1 MLPGPVLGLPPVISN
16 LTEAPQEKESVA
28 LRSFKPR
35 NRRRVL
41 CAFPRY
47 SYSFGTFNHAFPLMG
62 DVKGFMPPQGIL
74 VIAALIPEEW
84 EIKFVDEN
92 IQRVTPEE
100 FAWADVV
107 FISGMHIQRHRI
119 HDLTRR
125 AHDAGKVVALGG
137 PSVSSAPD
145 YYPDV
150 DLLHCGEVGDS
161 TLRLFQRLDET
172 VERPETQ
179 ILYRTVE
186 RLPMSEFPTPAY
198 HRINIRDYLLGSVQF
213 SSGCPYTCEF
223 CDIPSLY
230 GRNPRLKTPEQV
242 VRELDQLADG
252 GCVSVYFVDDNFI
265 GNPKAAESLLDAL
278 IEWQKRRD
286 CQVRLACEAT
296 LNMAGHTRILE
307 KMQQAFF
314 TNCFFG
320 IETPDPKALKAMKK
334 GQNMRMPILEAV
346 QTVNKY
352 GIEAA
357 SGIIMGLDTDTE
369 ETPQALIDFA
379 EVSQIPIMTVNILY
393 ALPNTALYTRLEKDN
408 RVLHDVQ
415 NRDSNIVFL
424 QPYENVVRNWQKVIG
439 KVFSAEELYARYAY
453 NAIHTYPNRIKPKNP
468 LKQATWYNVTRAL
481 GIFRRIIW
489 RVGICSD
496 YRKHFWNM
504 AWTELKQG
512 NVETMFQV
520 AMVAHHLITYAREC
534 TEGKMQSS
542 NYSIRQVEEDRENA
556 SLAAA

>member
-1 MLPGPVLGLPPVISN
+1 VTAL
-16 LTEAPQEKESVA
+16 APTIDAAPEKESAA
-28 LRSFKPR
+28 LRGFRPR
-35 NRRRVL
+35 NKRRIL
-41 CAFPRY
+41 LAFPRY

-74 VIAALIPEEW
+74 VVASLIPEEW
-84 EIKFVDEN
+84 EIRFVDEN
-92 IQRVTPEE
+92 IQRATPED

-107 FISGMHIQRHRI
+107 FLSGMHIQRGRI
-119 HDLTRR
+119 HDLAQR

-145 YYPDV
+145 YYPDI
-150 DLLHCGEVGDS
+150 DLLHCGEVGDA
-161 TLRLFQRLDET
+161 TLRLFQHLDET
-172 VERPETQ
+172 VERPEEQ
-179 ILYRTVE
+179 ILFRTIE

-198 HRINIRDYLLGSVQF
+198 DRINVRDYLLGSVQF
-213 SSGCPYTCEF
+213 SSGCPFTCEF

-242 VRELDQLADG
+242 VKELDLLADG
-252 GCVSVYFVDDNFI
+252 GCVSCYFVDDNFI

-278 IEWQKRRD
+278 IEWQQRRD

-307 KMQQAFF
+307 KMRQAFF

-320 IETPDPKALKAMKK
+320 IETPDPKALKQMKK
-334 GQNMRMPILEAV
+334 GQNMRMPILEAI
-346 QTVNKY
+346 QAVNKY

-357 SGIIMGLDTDTE
+357 SGIIMGLDTDSD
-369 ETPQALIDFA
+369 ETPQALMDFA
-379 EVSQIPIMTVNILY
+379 DISHIPIMTVNILF
-393 ALPNTALYTRLEKDN
+393 ALPNTALYARLEKDN
-408 RVLHDVQ
+408 RVLPPEQAED
-415 NRDSNIVFL
+415 RDSNIVFL
-424 QPYENVVRNWQKVIG
+424 QPYETVVRNWQKVIG
-439 KVFSAEELYARYAY
+439 HVFGPQQLYARYAY

-468 LKQATWYNVTRAL
+468 LKQATWSNISRAL

-489 RVGICSD
+489 RVGIQSD
-496 YRKHFWNM
+496 YRREFWKM

-534 TEGKMQSS
+534 TQGKMQSS
-542 NYSIRQVEEDRENA
+542 NYSMRRIEEERRVEELE
-556 SLAAA
+556 AA

>member
-1 MLPGPVLGLPPVISN
+1 MSLET
-16 LTEAPQEKESVA
+16 LTAPETAESSA
-28 LRSFKPR
+28 LRNFKPR
-35 NRRRVL
+35 HRRKIL

-74 VIAALIPEEW
+74 VVTALIPDEW

-92 IQRVTPEE
+92 IARVTPEE

-150 DLLHCGEVGDS
+150 DLLHCGEVGDA
-161 TLRLFQRLDET
+161 TLRLFQRIDET
-172 VERPETQ
+172 VERPDEQ
-179 ILYRTVE
+179 IIYRTVE
-186 RLPMSEFPTPAY
+186 RLPMAEFPTPAY

-223 CDIPSLY
+223 CDIPALY

-242 VRELDQLADG
+242 VAELDQLADG

-357 SGIIMGLDTDTE
+357 SGIIMGLDTDTD
-369 ETPQALIDFA
+369 ETPQALMDFA

-408 RVLHDVQ
+408 RVLPAEKAE

-424 QPYENVVRNWQKVIG
+424 QPYENVVRNWQKVIAN
-439 KVFSAEELYARYAY
+439 VFGPENLYKRYAY

-468 LKQATWYNVTRAL
+468 MTQATWPNIKRAL

-496 YRKHFWNM
+496 YRRLFWKM

-534 TEGKMQSS
+534 TQGKMQSS
-542 NYSIRQVEEDRENA
+542 NYSIRRVEEDRENEA
-556 SLAAA
+556 LAAA

>member
-1 MLPGPVLGLPPVISN
+1 M
-16 LTEAPQEKESVA
+16 TEAPKEIPGSVP

-35 NRRRVL
+35 NKRRIL

-74 VIAALIPEEW
+74 VITALIPDEW
-84 EIKFVDEN
+84 EVKFVDEN
-92 IQRVTPEE
+92 IARVTPEE

-107 FISGMHIQRHRI
+107 FVSGMHIQRNRI

-150 DLLHCGEVGDS
+150 DLLHCGEVGDG
-161 TLRLFQRLDET
+161 TLRLFQRIDET
-172 VERPETQ
+172 VERPDEQ
-179 ILYRTVE
+179 IIYRTVE

-198 HRINIRDYLLGSVQF
+198 HRIKVRDYLLGSVQF

-242 VRELDQLADG
+242 VKELDLLADG
-252 GCVSVYFVDDNFI
+252 GAVSVYFVDDNFI
-265 GNPKAAESLLDAL
+265 GNPKAAENLLDAL
-278 IEWQKRRD
+278 IEWQQRPDRD
-286 CQVRLACEAT
+286 YLVRLACEAT

-307 KMQQAFF
+307 KMQKAGFN
-314 TNCFFG
+314 NCFFG
-320 IETPDPKALKAMKK
+320 IETPDPVALKAMKK

-346 QTVNKY
+346 QTVNRY

-357 SGIIMGLDTDTE
+357 SGIIMGLDTDND
-369 ETPQALIDFA
+369 ETPQALMDFA
-379 EVSQIPIMTVNILY
+379 DVSQIPIMTVNILY

-408 RVLHDVQ
+408 RVLHDAE

-424 QPYENVVRNWQKVIG
+424 QPYETVVRNWQRVIAH
-439 KVFSAEELYARYAY
+439 VFDAENLYKRYAY
-453 NAIHTYPNRIKPKNP
+453 NAQHVYPNRIKPKNP
-468 LKQATWYNVTRAL
+468 LAQATWSNISRAL
-481 GIFRRIIW
+481 GIFRRILW
-489 RVGICSD
+489 RVGVCSD
-496 YRKHFWNM
+496 YRKLFWKM
-504 AWTELKQG
+504 MWHELKQG
-512 NVETMFQV
+512 NIECIFQV

-534 TEGKMQSS
+534 TQGKMQSS
-542 NYSIRQVEEDRENA
+542 NYSIRRVEEDRENEA
-556 SLAAA
+556 LAAA

>member
-1 MLPGPVLGLPPVISN
+1 MSMETLLPVENTP
-16 LTEAPQEKESVA
+16 EVA
-28 LRSFKPR
+28 GAVPLRSFRPR
-35 NRRRVL
+35 NKRRIL

-74 VIAALIPEEW
+74 VITALIPDKW

-92 IQRVTPEE
+92 IARVTPEE

-119 HDLTRR
+119 PDLPRR

-150 DLLHCGEVGDS
+150 DLLHCGEAGDA
-161 TLRLFQRLDET
+161 TMRLFQRIDET
-172 VERPETQ
+172 VERPEEQ
-179 ILYRTVE
+179 IIYRTVE

-230 GRNPRLKTPEQV
+230 GRNPRLKSPEQV

-296 LNMAGHTRILE
+296 LNMAAHPRILE
-307 KMQQAFF
+307 KMRQAFF

-320 IETPDPKALKAMKK
+320 IETPDPAALKAMKK
-334 GQNMRMPILEAV
+334 GQNTRMPILEAIR
-346 QTVNKY
+346 TVNRY

-357 SGIIMGLDTDTE
+357 SGIIMGLDTDTD
-369 ETPQALIDFA
+369 ETPQALMDFA
-379 EVSQIPIMTVNILY
+379 DVSNIPIMTVNILY

-408 RVLHDVQ
+408 RVLHDAED
-415 NRDSNIVFL
+415 RDSNIVFL
-424 QPYENVVRNWQKVIG
+424 QPYETVVKNWQKVIG
-439 KVFSAEELYARYAY
+439 HVFSPEYLYKRYAY

-468 LKQATWYNVTRAL
+468 MTQATWPNIKRAL

-489 RVGICSD
+489 RVGIRSD
-496 YRKHFWNM
+496 YRANFWKM

-534 TEGKMQSS
+534 TRGRMQSS
-542 NYSIRQVEEDRENA
+542 NYSIRRVEEDRENEA
-556 SLAAA
+556 LAAA

>member
-1 MLPGPVLGLPPVISN
+1 MSLVSAVTGPEVESPG
-16 LTEAPQEKESVA
+16 SVP
-28 LRSFKPR
+28 LRNFKPK
-35 NRRRVL
+35 NKRRVL
-41 CAFPRY
+41 LAFPRY

-74 VIAALIPEEW
+74 VIAALVPEGW
-84 EIKFVDEN
+84 EIRFVDEN
-92 IQRVTPEE
+92 IQRATPED

-107 FISGMHIQRHRI
+107 FVSGMHIQRHRI
-119 HDLTRR
+119 HDITRR

-150 DLLHCGEVGDS
+150 DLLHCGEAGDA
-161 TLRLFQRLDET
+161 TLRLFERLDET
-172 VERPETQ
+172 VERPEQQ
-179 ILYRTVE
+179 IVFRTVE

-198 HRINIRDYLLGSVQF
+198 NRINIRDYLLGSVQF
-213 SSGCPYTCEF
+213 SSGCPFTCEF

-230 GRNPRLKTPEQV
+230 GRNPRLKSPEQV
-242 VRELDQLADG
+242 IRELDEMADG

-278 IEWQKRRD
+278 IEWQNRRD

-307 KMQQAFF
+307 KMQKAFF

-320 IETPDPKALKAMKK
+320 IETPDPTALKAMKK
-334 GQNMRMPILEAV
+334 GQNMRMPILEAI
-346 QTVNKY
+346 QAVNKY

-357 SGIIMGLDTDTE
+357 SGIIMGLDTDTD

-379 EVSQIPIMTVNILY
+379 EVSNIPIMTVNILY
-393 ALPNTALYTRLEKDN
+393 ALPNTALYARLEKDN
-408 RVLHDVQ
+408 RVLPPEAASD
-415 NRDSNIVFL
+415 RDSNIVFL
-424 QPYENVVRNWQKVIG
+424 QPYEKVVRNWQKVIG
-439 KVFSAEELYARYAY
+439 HVFSAEHLYARYAY
-453 NAIHTYPNRIKPKNP
+453 NAKHTYPHRRKPQNP
-468 LKQATWYNVTRAL
+468 LTQATWYNVTRAL
-481 GIFRRIIW
+481 KIFGRILW
-489 RVGICSD
+489 TVGVKSD
-496 YRKHFWNM
+496 YRRHFWKM

-542 NYSIRQVEEDRENA
+542 NYSVRQVEAEREA
-556 SLAAA
+556 KALAAA

>member
-1 MLPGPVLGLPPVISN
+1 MPLETLIPP
-16 LTEAPQEKESVA
+16 ESAESSA

-35 NRRRVL
+35 NKRRIL

-74 VIAALIPEEW
+74 VITALIPDEW

-92 IQRVTPEE
+92 IARVTPEE

-107 FISGMHIQRHRI
+107 FVSGMHIQRHRI

-150 DLLHCGEVGDS
+150 DLLHCGEAGDA
-161 TLRLFQRLDET
+161 TLRLFQRIDET
-172 VERPETQ
+172 VERPEQQ
-179 ILYRTVE
+179 IIYRTVE

-230 GRNPRLKTPEQV
+230 GRNPRLKSPEQV

-307 KMQQAFF
+307 KMRQAFF

-346 QTVNKY
+346 QTVNRY

-357 SGIIMGLDTDTE
+357 SGIIMGLDTDTD
-369 ETPQALIDFA
+369 ETPQALMDFA

-408 RVLHDVQ
+408 RVLPAEKAE

-424 QPYENVVRNWQKVIG
+424 QPYETVVRNWQRVIG
-439 KVFSAEELYARYAY
+439 KVFSPAELYARYAH

-468 LKQATWYNVTRAL
+468 LTQATWPNIRRAL

-496 YRKHFWNM
+496 YRAHFWKM

-534 TEGKMQSS
+534 TQGKMQSS
-542 NYSIRQVEEDRENA
+542 NYSIRRVEEDRENQA
-556 SLAAA
+556 LAAA

>member
-1 MLPGPVLGLPPVISN
+1 MPLEMLTAHDTPEALG
-16 LTEAPQEKESVA
+16 SVP

-35 NRRRVL
+35 NKRKIL

-74 VIAALIPEEW
+74 VVTAMIPDEW
-84 EIKFVDEN
+84 EIKFIDEN
-92 IQRVTPEE
+92 IARVKPEE

-107 FISGMHIQRHRI
+107 FISGMHIQRNRI

-150 DLLHCGEVGDS
+150 DLLHCGEVGDA
-161 TLRLFQRLDET
+161 TLRLFQRIDET
-172 VERPETQ
+172 VERPEEQ
-179 ILYRTVE
+179 IIYRTVE

-198 HRINIRDYLLGSVQF
+198 NRIKVRDYLLGSVQF

-242 VRELDQLADG
+242 VAELDQLADG

-265 GNPKAAESLLDAL
+265 GNPKAAEALLDAL
-278 IEWQKRRD
+278 IEWQQRPDRD
-286 CQVRLACEAT
+286 YLVRLACEAT

-307 KMQQAFF
+307 KMQKAGFN
-314 TNCFFG
+314 NCFFG
-320 IETPDPKALKAMKK
+320 IETPDPVALKAMKK
-334 GQNMRMPILEAV
+334 GQNMRMPILEAI

-357 SGIIMGLDTDTE
+357 SGIIMGLDTDTD
-369 ETPQALIDFA
+369 ETPQALMDFA
-379 EVSQIPIMTVNILY
+379 DVSQIPIMTVNILY

-408 RVLHDVQ
+408 RVLHDAED
-415 NRDSNIVFL
+415 RDSNIVFL
-424 QPYENVVRNWQKVIG
+424 RPYEKVVKDWQRVIAH
-439 KVFSAEELYARYAY
+439 VFDAKNLYARYAY
-453 NAIHTYPNRIKPKNP
+453 NAQYVYPNRIKPKNP
-468 LKQATWYNVTRAL
+468 IAQATWSNISRAL
-481 GIFRRIIW
+481 GIFRRILW
-489 RVGICSD
+489 RVGVCAD
-496 YRKHFWNM
+496 YRKLFWKM
-504 AWTELKQG
+504 MWHELKQG
-512 NVETMFQV
+512 NIETIFQV

-534 TEGKMQSS
+534 TQGKMQSS
-542 NYSIRQVEEDRENA
+542 NYSIRRVEEDRENEA
-556 SLAAA
+556 LAAA

>member
-1 MLPGPVLGLPPVISN
+1 MIPNESLIE
-16 LTEAPQEKESVA
+16 TESSA
-28 LRSFKPR
+28 LRGFKPR
-35 NRRRVL
+35 NKRRIL

-74 VIAALIPEEW
+74 VITALIPGEW
-84 EIKFVDEN
+84 EIRFVDEN
-92 IQRVTPEE
+92 IARVTPEE

-107 FISGMHIQRHRI
+107 FVSGMHIQRQRI
-119 HDLTRR
+119 HDITRR

-150 DLLHCGEVGDS
+150 DLLHCGEAGDA
-161 TLRLFQRLDET
+161 TLRLFQRIDET
-172 VERPETQ
+172 VGRPERQ
-179 ILYRTVE
+179 IIYRTVE
-186 RLPMSEFPTPAY
+186 RLPMSDFPTPAY

-223 CDIPSLY
+223 CDIPALY

-242 VRELDQLADG
+242 VAELDQLADG

-307 KMQQAFF
+307 KMRQAFF

-320 IETPDPKALKAMKK
+320 IETPDPAALKAMKK

-346 QTVNKY
+346 QTVNRY

-357 SGIIMGLDTDTE
+357 SGIIMGLDTDTD

-393 ALPNTALYTRLEKDN
+393 ALPNTALYTRLEKEN
-408 RVLHDVQ
+408 RVLRDAE
-415 NRDSNIVFL
+415 NRDSNVVFL
-424 QPYENVVRNWQKVIG
+424 QPYETVVRNWQRVIG
-439 KVFSAEELYARYAY
+439 KVFSPAELYARYAY

-468 LKQATWYNVTRAL
+468 LSQATWPNIRRAL

-489 RVGICSD
+489 RVGVRSD
-496 YRKHFWNM
+496 YRRHFWKM

-534 TEGKMQSS
+534 TQGKMQSS
-542 NYSIRQVEEDRENA
+542 NYSIRRVEEERENRA
-556 SLAAA
+556 LAAA

>member
-1 MLPGPVLGLPPVISN
+1 MALETLNAPN
-16 LTEAPQEKESVA
+16 TTETAESSA
-28 LRSFKPR
+28 LRNFKPR
-35 NRRRVL
+35 NKRKIL

-74 VIAALIPEEW
+74 VITALIPDAW

-92 IQRVTPEE
+92 IARVTPEE

-107 FISGMHIQRHRI
+107 FVSGMHIQRHRI

-150 DLLHCGEVGDS
+150 DLLHCGEVGDA

-172 VERPETQ
+172 VERPEAQ
-179 ILYRTVE
+179 LIYRTVE

-230 GRNPRLKTPEQV
+230 GRNPRLKSPEQV

-320 IETPDPKALKAMKK
+320 IETPDPTALKAMKK

-357 SGIIMGLDTDTE
+357 SGIIMGLDTDTA
-369 ETPQALIDFA
+369 ETPQALMDFA

-408 RVLHDVQ
+408 RVLPVEKAE

-424 QPYENVVRNWQKVIG
+424 QPYDTVVRNWQRVIAD
-439 KVFSAEELYARYAY
+439 VFSAEKLYSRYAY

-468 LKQATWYNVTRAL
+468 LTQATWPNIKRAL

-489 RVGICSD
+489 RVGIRSD
-496 YRKHFWNM
+496 YRRHFWKM

-520 AMVAHHLITYAREC
+520 AMVAHHLITYARAC
-534 TEGKMQSS
+534 TQGKMQSS
-542 NYSIRQVEEDRENA
+542 NYSIRRIEEDRENEA
-556 SLAAA
+556 LAAA

>member
-1 MLPGPVLGLPPVISN
+1 VIPSES
-16 LTEAPQEKESVA
+16 LIETESSI

-35 NRRRVL
+35 HKRRIL

-74 VIAALIPEEW
+74 VITALIPDEW

-100 FAWADVV
+100 FAWADAV

-150 DLLHCGEVGDS
+150 DLLHCGEVGDA
-161 TLRLFQRLDET
+161 TLRLFQRIDET
-172 VERPETQ
+172 VERPEQ
-179 ILYRTVE
+179 QVIYRTVE

-198 HRINIRDYLLGSVQF
+198 HRINVRDYLLGSIQF

-223 CDIPSLY
+223 CDIPALY

-265 GNPKAAESLLDAL
+265 GNPKAAEGLLDAL

-307 KMQQAFF
+307 KMKQAFF

-320 IETPDPKALKAMKK
+320 IETPDPTALKAMKK

-346 QTVNKY
+346 RTVNRY

-357 SGIIMGLDTDTE
+357 SGIIMGLDTDTD
-369 ETPQALIDFA
+369 ETPQALMDFA

-408 RVLHDVQ
+408 RVLPAEKAE

-424 QPYENVVRNWQKVIG
+424 QPYENVVRNWQRVIG
-439 KVFSAEELYARYAY
+439 KVFSPTELYARYAY

-468 LKQATWYNVTRAL
+468 LTQATWPNIRRAL

-489 RVGICSD
+489 RVGIRSD
-496 YRKHFWNM
+496 YRRHFWKM

-534 TEGKMQSS
+534 TQGKMQSS
-542 NYSIRQVEEDRENA
+542 NYSIRRVEEDRENRE
-556 SLAAA
+556 LAAA

>member
-1 MLPGPVLGLPPVISN
+1 MDFMPSELPAAAEP
-16 LTEAPQEKESVA
+16 APAPAPSS
-28 LRSFKPR
+28 LRGFQPK
-35 NRRRVL
+35 NRRKVL
-41 CAFPRY
+41 LAFPRY

-74 VIAALIPEEW
+74 VIAALIPDAW
-84 EIKFVDEN
+84 EIQFVDEN
-92 IQRVTPEE
+92 IQRVTPEQFE
-100 FAWADVV
+100 WADVV
-107 FISGMHIQRHRI
+107 FVSGMHIQRPRI

-125 AHDAGKVVALGG
+125 AHAAGKVVALGG

-150 DLLHCGEVGDS
+150 DLLHCGEVGDA
-161 TLRLFQRLDET
+161 TLRLFEHLDET
-172 VERPETQ
+172 VERPAQQ
-179 ILYRTVE
+179 IIFRTVE
-186 RLPMSEFPTPAY
+186 RLPMTEFPTPAY
-198 HRINIRDYLLGSVQF
+198 DRINIRDYLLGSVQF
-213 SSGCPYTCEF
+213 SSGCPFTCEF
-223 CDIPSLY
+223 CDIPALY
-230 GRNPRLKTPEQV
+230 GRNPRLKSPEQV

-320 IETPDPKALKAMKK
+320 IETPDPTALKAMKK

-346 QTVNKY
+346 QTVNRY

-357 SGIIMGLDTDTE
+357 SGIIMGLDTDTG

-379 EVSQIPIMTVNILY
+379 LISQIPIMTVNILY

-408 RVLHDVQ
+408 RVLHDVED
-415 NRDSNIVFL
+415 RDSNIVFL
-424 QPYENVVRNWQKVIG
+424 QPYETVVRNWQRVIAD
-439 KVFSAEELYARYAY
+439 VYNPENLYARYAY
-453 NAIHTYPNRIKPKNP
+453 NAIHTYPNRIKPQNP
-468 LKQATWYNVTRAL
+468 LSQATWPNIRRAL

-489 RVGICSD
+489 RVGIRSD
-496 YRKHFWNM
+496 YRRLFWRM

-534 TEGKMQSS
+534 TQGKMQSS
-542 NYSIRQVEEDRENA
+542 NYSIRRVEQDRENET
-556 SLAAA
+556 LALA

>member
-1 MLPGPVLGLPPVISN
+1 MPLETHLHPDAAQEVPG
-16 LTEAPQEKESVA
+16 SVP
-28 LRSFKPR
+28 LRSFKPSNKR
-35 NRRRVL
+35 KIL

-74 VIAALIPEEW
+74 VITALIPEEW
-84 EIKFVDEN
+84 EVKFVDEN
-92 IQRVTPEE
+92 IARVTPEE

-107 FISGMHIQRHRI
+107 FVSGMHIQRNRI

-150 DLLHCGEVGDS
+150 DLLHCGEIGDG
-161 TLRLFQRLDET
+161 TLRLFQRIDET
-172 VERPETQ
+172 VERPGQQ
-179 ILYRTVE
+179 IIYRTVE

-198 HRINIRDYLLGSVQF
+198 HRIKVRDYLLGSVQF

-242 VRELDQLADG
+242 IEELDLLADG
-252 GCVSVYFVDDNFI
+252 GAVSVYFVDDNFI
-265 GNPKAAESLLDAL
+265 GNPKAAEALLDAL
-278 IEWQKRRD
+278 IEWQQRPDRD
-286 CQVRLACEAT
+286 YLVRLACEAT

-307 KMQQAFF
+307 KMQKAGFN
-314 TNCFFG
+314 NCFFG

-346 QTVNKY
+346 QTVNRY

-357 SGIIMGLDTDTE
+357 SGIIMGLDTDSD
-369 ETPQALIDFA
+369 ETPQALMDFA
-379 EVSQIPIMTVNILY
+379 DVSQIPIMTVNILY

-408 RVLHDVQ
+408 RVLHDAD

-424 QPYENVVRNWQKVIG
+424 QPYETVVRNWQRVIAH
-439 KVFSAEELYARYAY
+439 VFDAKHLYARYAY
-453 NAIHTYPNRIKPKNP
+453 NAKHVYPNRIKPKRP
-468 LKQATWYNVTRAL
+468 LAQATWPNIKRAL

-489 RVGICSD
+489 RVGIRSD
-496 YRKHFWNM
+496 YRWLFWKM
-504 AWTELKQG
+504 AWHELKQG
-512 NVETMFQV
+512 NVETVFQV

-534 TEGKMQSS
+534 TQGKMQSS
-542 NYSIRQVEEDRENA
+542 NYSIRRVEEDRENEA
-556 SLAAA
+556 LAAA

>member
-1 MLPGPVLGLPPVISN
+1 MSLETLTPPEV
-16 LTEAPQEKESVA
+16 AESPAV
-28 LRSFKPR
+28 RSFKPR
-35 NRRRVL
+35 NKRRIL

-74 VIAALIPEEW
+74 VITAMIPDEW

-92 IQRVTPEE
+92 IERVTPEE

-107 FISGMHIQRHRI
+107 FVSGMHIQRHRI

-150 DLLHCGEVGDS
+150 DLLHCGEAGDA
-161 TLRLFQRLDET
+161 TLRLFQRIDET
-172 VERPETQ
+172 VERPGQQ
-179 ILYRTVE
+179 IIYRTVE

-198 HRINIRDYLLGSVQF
+198 NRINIRDYLLGSVQF

-230 GRNPRLKTPEQV
+230 GRNPRLKSPEQV

-265 GNPKAAESLLDAL
+265 GNPKAAEHLLDAL

-320 IETPDPKALKAMKK
+320 IESPDPKALKAMKK

-346 QTVNKY
+346 QTVNRY

-357 SGIIMGLDTDTE
+357 SGIIMGLDTDTD
-369 ETPQALIDFA
+369 ETPQALMDFA

-408 RVLHDVQ
+408 RVLHDAE

-424 QPYENVVRNWQKVIG
+424 QPYETVVRNWQRVIG
-439 KVFSAEELYARYAY
+439 KVFGPTELYARYAY

-468 LKQATWYNVTRAL
+468 MTQATWPNIRRAL

-489 RVGICSD
+489 RVGVCSD
-496 YRKHFWNM
+496 YRRHFWKM

-534 TEGKMQSS
+534 TGGKMQSS
-542 NYSIRQVEEDRENA
+542 NYSIRQVEQDRENEA
-556 SLAAA
+556 LAAA

>member
-1 MLPGPVLGLPPVISN
+1 MSLEMHSHAETAPEVPG
-16 LTEAPQEKESVA
+16 SVP
-28 LRSFKPR
+28 LRAFTPR
-35 NRRRVL
+35 NKRKVL
-41 CAFPRY
+41 LAFPRY

-74 VIAALIPEEW
+74 VITALIPKEW

-92 IQRVTPEE
+92 IARVTPEE

-107 FISGMHIQRHRI
+107 FVSGMHIQRHRI
-119 HDLTRR
+119 HDITRR

-150 DLLHCGEVGDS
+150 DLLHCGEAGDA
-161 TLRLFQRLDET
+161 TLRLFQRIDET
-172 VERPETQ
+172 VERPAEQ
-179 ILYRTVE
+179 IIFRTVE
-186 RLPMSEFPTPAY
+186 RLPMSDFPVPAY

-242 VRELDQLADG
+242 VAELDELADG

-265 GNPKAAESLLDAL
+265 GNPKAAEGLLDAL

-320 IETPDPKALKAMKK
+320 IETPDPTALKAMKK
-334 GQNMRMPILEAV
+334 GQNMRMPILEAI

-357 SGIIMGLDTDTE
+357 SGIIMGLDTDTDD
-369 ETPQALIDFA
+369 TPQALMDFA
-379 EVSQIPIMTVNILY
+379 DISHIPIMTVNILY

-408 RVLHDVQ
+408 RVLPAEKSE

-424 QPYENVVRNWQKVIG
+424 QPYENVVRNWQKVIAH
-439 KVFSAEELYARYAY
+439 VFGPENLYKRYAY

-468 LKQATWYNVTRAL
+468 MTQATWPNIKRAL

-489 RVGICSD
+489 RVGIQSD
-496 YRKHFWNM
+496 YRRLFWNM

-542 NYSIRQVEEDRENA
+542 NYSIRRVEEDRENEA
-556 SLAAA
+556 LAAA

>member
-1 MLPGPVLGLPPVISN
+1 MSLES
-16 LTEAPQEKESVA
+16 LTLSETTPEVSGSVP

-35 NRRRVL
+35 NKRRVL
-41 CAFPRY
+41 LAFPRY

-74 VIAALIPEEW
+74 VISALIPDEW
-84 EIKFVDEN
+84 EIRFIDEN
-92 IQRVTPEE
+92 IQRAQPED

-107 FISGMHIQRHRI
+107 FVSGMHIQRHRI
-119 HDLTRR
+119 HDITRR

-137 PSVSSAPD
+137 PSVSSAPN

-150 DLLHCGEVGDS
+150 DLLHCGEAGDA
-161 TLRLFQRLDET
+161 TLRLFQRIDET
-172 VERPETQ
+172 VERPEKQ
-179 ILYRTVE
+179 ILFRTVE
-186 RLPMSEFPTPAY
+186 RLPMSDFPTPAY
-198 HRINIRDYLLGSVQF
+198 NRINIRDYLLGSVQF

-230 GRNPRLKTPEQV
+230 GRNPRLKTPAQV
-242 VRELDQLADG
+242 VAELDELADG

-357 SGIIMGLDTDTE
+357 SGIIMGLDTDTD
-369 ETPQALIDFA
+369 ETPQALMDFA
-379 EVSQIPIMTVNILY
+379 EVSQIPIMTVNIHY

-408 RVLHDVQ
+408 RVLPAEKAE

-424 QPYENVVRNWQKVIG
+424 QPYENVVRNWQKVIAN
-439 KVFSAEELYARYAY
+439 VFGPENLYKRYAY

-468 LKQATWYNVTRAL
+468 MTQATWPNIRRAL

-496 YRKHFWNM
+496 YRRLFWKM

-534 TEGKMQSS
+534 TQGKMQSS
-542 NYSIRQVEEDRENA
+542 NYSIRRVEADRENKA
-556 SLAAA
+556 LAAA

>member
-1 MLPGPVLGLPPVISN
+1 MSLES
-16 LTEAPQEKESVA
+16 LTLSETTPEVSGSVP

-35 NRRRVL
+35 NKRRVL
-41 CAFPRY
+41 LAFPRY

-74 VIAALIPEEW
+74 VISALIPDEW
-84 EIKFVDEN
+84 EIRFIDEN
-92 IQRVTPEE
+92 IQRAQPED

-107 FISGMHIQRHRI
+107 FVSGMHIQRHRI
-119 HDLTRR
+119 HDITRR

-150 DLLHCGEVGDS
+150 DLLHCGEAGDA
-161 TLRLFQRLDET
+161 TLRLFQRIDET
-172 VERPETQ
+172 VERPEKQ
-179 ILYRTVE
+179 ILFRTVE
-186 RLPMSEFPTPAY
+186 RLPMSDFPTPAY
-198 HRINIRDYLLGSVQF
+198 NRINIRDYLLGSVQF

-230 GRNPRLKTPEQV
+230 GRNPRLKTPAQV
-242 VRELDQLADG
+242 VAELDELADG

-357 SGIIMGLDTDTE
+357 SGIIMGLDTDTD
-369 ETPQALIDFA
+369 ETPQALMDFA

-408 RVLHDVQ
+408 RVLPAEKAE

-424 QPYENVVRNWQKVIG
+424 QPYENVVRNWQKVIAN
-439 KVFSAEELYARYAY
+439 VFGPENLYKRYAY

-468 LKQATWYNVTRAL
+468 MTQATWPNIRRAL

-496 YRKHFWNM
+496 YRRLFWKM

-534 TEGKMQSS
+534 TQGKMQSS
-542 NYSIRQVEEDRENA
+542 NYSIRRVEADRENKA
-556 SLAAA
+556 LAAA

>member
-1 MLPGPVLGLPPVISN
+1 MPLETLPP
-16 LTEAPQEKESVA
+16 PESPESSA
-28 LRSFKPR
+28 LRSFRPR
-35 NRRRVL
+35 NRRKIL

-74 VIAALIPEEW
+74 VITALIPDEW
-84 EIKFVDEN
+84 EIRFVDEN
-92 IQRVTPEE
+92 IRRVTTEE

-107 FISGMHIQRHRI
+107 FVSGMHIQRQRI

-150 DLLHCGEVGDS
+150 DLLHCGEAGDG
-161 TLRLFQRLDET
+161 TLRLFERIDET
-172 VERPETQ
+172 VERPAQQ
-179 ILYRTVE
+179 IIYRTVE

-198 HRINIRDYLLGSVQF
+198 NRINIRDYLLGSVQF

-265 GNPKAAESLLDAL
+265 GNPKAAEGLLDAL
-278 IEWQKRRD
+278 IEWQERRD
-286 CQVRLACEAT
+286 YFTRLACEAT

-307 KMQQAFF
+307 KMQKAGFN
-314 TNCFFG
+314 NCFFG
-320 IETPDPKALKAMKK
+320 IETPDPTALKAMKK

-346 QTVNKY
+346 QTVNRY

-357 SGIIMGLDTDTE
+357 AGIIMGLDTDTD
-369 ETPQALIDFA
+369 ETPQALMDFA
-379 EVSQIPIMTVNILY
+379 DVSQIPIMTVNILY
-393 ALPNTALYTRLEKDN
+393 ALPNTALYTRLEKEN
-408 RVLHDVQ
+408 RVLHDVE

-424 QPYENVVRNWQKVIG
+424 QPYETVVRNWQRVVG
-439 KVFSAEELYARYAY
+439 KVFSPAELYARYAY
-453 NAIHTYPNRIKPKNP
+453 NARHVYPHRVKPKNP
-468 LKQATWYNVTRAL
+468 LAQATWPNIKRAL
-481 GIFRRIIW
+481 GISRRIIW

-496 YRKHFWNM
+496 YRRLFWKM
-504 AWTELKQG
+504 AWHELKQG
-512 NVETMFQV
+512 NVETVFQV

-534 TEGKMQSS
+534 TQGKMQSS
-542 NYSIRQVEEDRENA
+542 NYSIRRVEEERENEA
-556 SLAAA
+556 LAVT

>member
-1 MLPGPVLGLPPVISN
+1 MPLELSTLPDA
-16 LTEAPQEKESVA
+16 APEVAGSVP

-35 NRRRVL
+35 NKRKVL
-41 CAFPRY
+41 LAFPRY

-74 VIAALIPEEW
+74 VVAALIPEEW
-84 EIKFVDEN
+84 EFKFVDEN

-107 FISGMHIQRHRI
+107 FVSGMHIQRHRI
-119 HDLTRR
+119 HDITRR

-150 DLLHCGEVGDS
+150 DLLHCGEAGDA
-161 TLRLFQRLDET
+161 TLRLFQRIDET
-172 VERPETQ
+172 VERPEEQ
-179 ILYRTVE
+179 IIYRTVE

-198 HRINIRDYLLGSVQF
+198 HRIKVRDYLLGSVQF

-230 GRNPRLKTPEQV
+230 GRNPRLKSPEQV
-242 VRELDQLADG
+242 VRELDLLADG
-252 GCVSVYFVDDNFI
+252 GAVSVYFVDDNFI
-265 GNPKAAESLLDAL
+265 GNPKAADALLDAL
-278 IEWQKRRD
+278 IQWQQRPDRD
-286 CQVRLACEAT
+286 YLVRLACEAT

-307 KMQQAFF
+307 KMQKAGFN
-314 TNCFFG
+314 NCFFG

-334 GQNMRMPILEAV
+334 GQNMRMPILEAIE
-346 QTVNKY
+346 TVNKY

-357 SGIIMGLDTDTE
+357 SGIIMGLDTDTD
-369 ETPQALIDFA
+369 ETPQALMDFA
-379 EVSQIPIMTVNILY
+379 DVSQIPIMTVNILY
-393 ALPNTALYTRLEKDN
+393 ALPNTALYNRLEKDN
-408 RVLHDVQ
+408 RVLPAEKAE

-424 QPYENVVRNWQKVIG
+424 RPYEKVVKDWQQVIAH
-439 KVFSAEELYARYAY
+439 VFDAEHLYARYAY
-453 NAIHTYPNRIKPKNP
+453 NAKHVYPHRIKPKNP
-468 LKQATWYNVTRAL
+468 IAQATWPNISRAL
-481 GIFRRIIW
+481 GIFRRILW
-489 RVGICSD
+489 RVGVCSD
-496 YRKHFWNM
+496 YRKLFWKM
-504 AWTELKQG
+504 MWHELKQG
-512 NVETMFQV
+512 NIETIFQV

-542 NYSIRQVEEDRENA
+542 NYSIRRVEDEREA
-556 SLAAA
+556 EALAAA

>member
-1 MLPGPVLGLPPVISN
+1 MSLET
-16 LTEAPQEKESVA
+16 LTQPEAAESPA

-35 NRRRVL
+35 NRRRIL

-74 VIAALIPEEW
+74 VITALIPAAW
-84 EIKFVDEN
+84 DIKFVDEN
-92 IQRVTPEE
+92 IRRATPQD
-100 FAWADVV
+100 FAWADAVLV
-107 FISGMHIQRHRI
+107 SGMHIQRNRI
-119 HDLTRR
+119 HDITRR
-125 AHDAGKVVALGG
+125 AHDSGKVVALGG

-150 DLLHCGEVGDS
+150 DLLHCGEAGDA
-161 TLRLFQRLDET
+161 TLSLFRRIDET
-172 VERPETQ
+172 ADRPERQ
-179 ILYRTVE
+179 IVYRTVE
-186 RLPMSEFPTPAY
+186 RLPMSEFPVPAY
-198 HRINIRDYLLGSVQF
+198 HRINIGDYLLGSVQF
-213 SSGCPYTCEF
+213 SSGCPFTCEF
-223 CDIPSLY
+223 CDIPALY
-230 GRNPRLKTPEQV
+230 GRNPRLKSPAQV
-242 VRELDQLADG
+242 VRELDQLTDG

-320 IETPDPKALKAMKK
+320 IETPDPIALKAMKK

-346 QTVNKY
+346 QTVNRY

-357 SGIIMGLDTDTE
+357 SGIIMGLDTDTDD
-369 ETPQALIDFA
+369 TPQALMDFA
-379 EVSQIPIMTVNILY
+379 EVSKIPIMTVNILY

-408 RVLHDVQ
+408 RVLHDAED
-415 NRDSNIVFL
+415 RDSNIVFL
-424 QPYENVVRNWQKVIG
+424 QPYETVVRNWQKVIAH
-439 KVFSAEELYARYAY
+439 VFDAKNLYARYAY
-453 NAIHTYPNRIKPKNP
+453 NAKHVYPNRIKPKNP
-468 LKQATWYNVTRAL
+468 LAQATWPNIKRAL
-481 GIFRRIIW
+481 GIFQRILW
-489 RVGICSD
+489 RVGVRSD
-496 YRKHFWNM
+496 YRKLFWKM
-504 AWTELKQG
+504 MWHELKQG
-512 NVETMFQV
+512 NIETIFQV

-534 TEGKMQSS
+534 TQGKMQSS
-542 NYSIRQVEEDRENA
+542 NYSIRRVEEERENEA
-556 SLAAA
+556 LAAA

>member
-1 MLPGPVLGLPPVISN
+1 MLLETLTAPEPASTAGPS
-16 LTEAPQEKESVA
+16 A
-28 LRSFKPR
+28 LRGFRPR
-35 NRRRVL
+35 KRRKIL
-41 CAFPRY
+41 LAFPRY

-74 VIAALIPEEW
+74 VIAALVPPEW
-84 EIKFVDEN
+84 EIAFVDEN
-92 IQRVTPEE
+92 IRRVTAEE
-100 FAWADVV
+100 FAWADAV
-107 FISGMHIQRHRI
+107 FISGMHIQRERI

-125 AHDAGKVVALGG
+125 AHAAGKVVALGG

-145 YYPDV
+145 YYPEV
-150 DLLHCGEVGDS
+150 DLLHCGEVGDA
-161 TLRLFQRLDET
+161 TLRLFERLDET
-172 VERPETQ
+172 VARPEGQ
-179 ILYRTVE
+179 VIYRTVE
-186 RLPMSEFPTPAY
+186 RLPMTEFPTPAY
-198 HRINIRDYLLGSVQF
+198 DRIDIRDYLLGSVQF

-223 CDIPSLY
+223 CDIPALY
-230 GRNPRLKTPEQV
+230 GRNPRLKSPEQV

-320 IETPDPKALKAMKK
+320 IETPDPTALKAMKK

-346 QTVNKY
+346 RTVNRY

-357 SGIIMGLDTDTE
+357 AGIIMGLDTDTG
-369 ETPQALIDFA
+369 ETPQALMDFA
-379 EVSQIPIMTVNILY
+379 LVSQIPIMTVNILY

-408 RVLHDVQ
+408 RVLHDVE

-424 QPYENVVRNWQKVIG
+424 QPYETVVRNWQRVIAD
-439 KVFSAEELYARYAY
+439 VFSPGNLYARYAY
-453 NAIHTYPNRIKPKNP
+453 NAIHTYPHRIKPQNP
-468 LKQATWYNVTRAL
+468 LTQATWPNIRRAL

-489 RVGICSD
+489 RVGIRSD
-496 YRKHFWNM
+496 YRRLFWKM
-504 AWTELKQG
+504 AWTELRQG

-534 TEGKMQSS
+534 TQGKMQSS
-542 NYSIRQVEEDRENA
+542 NYSIRRVEAERENA
-556 SLAAA
+556 TLAAA

>member
-1 MLPGPVLGLPPVISN
+1 MTAL
-16 LTEAPQEKESVA
+16 APTIDAAPEKESSA
-28 LRSFKPR
+28 LRSFRPR
-35 NRRRVL
+35 NKRRIL
-41 CAFPRY
+41 LAFPRY

-74 VIAALIPEEW
+74 VVTALIPEEW

-92 IQRVTPEE
+92 IRRVTPEE
-100 FAWADVV
+100 FAWADAV
-107 FISGMHIQRHRI
+107 FLSGMHIQRGRI
-119 HDLTRR
+119 HDLAQR

-145 YYPDV
+145 YYPDI
-150 DLLHCGEVGDS
+150 DLLHCGEVGDG
-161 TLRLFQRLDET
+161 TLRLFQHLDET
-172 VERPETQ
+172 VERPPEQ
-179 ILYRTVE
+179 ILFRTVE
-186 RLPMSEFPTPAY
+186 RLPMSDFPTPAY
-198 HRINIRDYLLGSVQF
+198 DRINVRDYLLGSVQF
-213 SSGCPYTCEF
+213 SSGCPFTCEF

-242 VRELDQLADG
+242 VRELDLLADG
-252 GCVSVYFVDDNFI
+252 GCVSCYFVDDNFI
-265 GNPKAAESLLDAL
+265 GNPKAAEALLDAL

-307 KMQQAFF
+307 KMRLAFF

-320 IETPDPKALKAMKK
+320 IETPDPKALKLMKK
-334 GQNMRMPILEAV
+334 GQNMRMPILEAI
-346 QTVNKY
+346 QAVNKY

-357 SGIIMGLDTDTE
+357 SGIIMGLDTDTD
-369 ETPQALIDFA
+369 ETPQALMDFA
-379 EVSQIPIMTVNILY
+379 DISNIPIMTVNILF
-393 ALPNTALYTRLEKDN
+393 ALPNTALYARLEKEN
-408 RVLHDVQ
+408 RVLPAKQAED
-415 NRDSNIVFL
+415 RDSNIVFL
-424 QPYENVVRNWQKVIG
+424 QPYETVVRNWQKVIG
-439 KVFSAEELYARYAY
+439 HVFGPKQLYARYAY

-468 LKQATWYNVTRAL
+468 LKQATWSNIRRAL

-489 RVGICSD
+489 RVGIQSD
-496 YRKHFWNM
+496 YRREFWKM

-534 TEGKMQSS
+534 TQGKMQSS
-542 NYSIRQVEEDRENA
+542 NYSMRRIEEERRVEELE
-556 SLAAA
+556 AA

>member
-1 MLPGPVLGLPPVISN
+1 MSPETLTPPE
-16 LTEAPQEKESVA
+16 TAESSA
-28 LRSFKPR
+28 LRNFKPR
-35 NRRRVL
+35 NKRRIL

-74 VIAALIPEEW
+74 VITALIPDEW

-92 IQRVTPEE
+92 IGRVTPEE

-107 FISGMHIQRHRI
+107 FVSGMHIQRQRI
-119 HDLTRR
+119 HDLARR

-150 DLLHCGEVGDS
+150 DLLHCGEAGDA
-161 TLRLFQRLDET
+161 TLRLFQRIDET
-172 VERPETQ
+172 VERPDGQ
-179 ILYRTVE
+179 IIYRTVE
-186 RLPMSEFPTPAY
+186 RLPMSDFPTPAY

-230 GRNPRLKTPEQV
+230 GRNPRLKSPEQV
-242 VRELDQLADG
+242 VCELDQLADG

-307 KMQQAFF
+307 KMREAFF

-320 IETPDPKALKAMKK
+320 IETPDPAALKAMKK

-346 QTVNKY
+346 QTVNRY

-357 SGIIMGLDTDTE
+357 SGIIMGLDTDTD
-369 ETPQALIDFA
+369 ETPQALMDFA

-393 ALPNTALYTRLEKDN
+393 ALPNTALYARLEKDN
-408 RVLHDVQ
+408 RVLYDAED
-415 NRDSNIVFL
+415 RDSNIVFL
-424 QPYENVVRNWQKVIG
+424 QPYEMVVRNWQRVIG
-439 KVFSAEELYARYAY
+439 KVFSPAELYARYAY

-468 LKQATWYNVTRAL
+468 LSQATWPNIRRAM

-489 RVGICSD
+489 SVGIRSD
-496 YRKHFWNM
+496 YRRHFWKM

-534 TEGKMQSS
+534 TQGKMQSS
-542 NYSIRQVEEDRENA
+542 NYSIRRVEEDRENEA
-556 SLAAA
+556 LAAA

>member
-1 MLPGPVLGLPPVISN
+1 MSLEMLNSPELASPETS
-16 LTEAPQEKESVA
+16 ESSA

-35 NRRRVL
+35 NRRRIL

-74 VIAALIPEEW
+74 VITAMIPEEW
-84 EIKFVDEN
+84 EIKFIDEN
-92 IQRVTPEE
+92 IRRVTPEE

-107 FISGMHIQRHRI
+107 FVSGMHIQRHRI
-119 HDLTRR
+119 HDITRR

-145 YYPDV
+145 YYPEV
-150 DLLHCGEVGDS
+150 DLLHCGEVGDA

-172 VERPETQ
+172 VERPDQQ
-179 ILYRTVE
+179 IIYRTVE

-198 HRINIRDYLLGSVQF
+198 HRINLRDYLLGSVQF

-230 GRNPRLKTPEQV
+230 GRNPRLKSPEQV

-265 GNPKAAESLLDAL
+265 GNPKAAEVLLDAL
-278 IEWQKRRD
+278 IEWQERRD
-286 CQVRLACEAT
+286 FQVRLACEAT

-307 KMQQAFF
+307 KMQKAGFN
-314 TNCFFG
+314 NCFFG
-320 IETPDPKALKAMKK
+320 IETPDPTALKAMKK
-334 GQNMRMPILEAV
+334 GQNMRMPILEAI
-346 QTVNKY
+346 QTVNRY

-357 SGIIMGLDTDTE
+357 SGIIMGLDTDTD
-369 ETPQALIDFA
+369 ETPQALMDFA
-379 EVSQIPIMTVNILY
+379 DISNIPIMTVNILY

-408 RVLHDVQ
+408 RVLHDAED
-415 NRDSNIVFL
+415 RDSNIVFL
-424 QPYENVVRNWQKVIG
+424 QPYETVVKNWQRVIG
-439 KVFSAEELYARYAY
+439 HVFNAKNLYARYAY
-453 NAIHTYPNRIKPKNP
+453 NAQHVYPNRLKPKYP
-468 LKQATWYNVTRAL
+468 LRQATWSNIKRAL

-496 YRKHFWNM
+496 YRRLFWKM
-504 AWTELKQG
+504 AVHELKQG
-512 NVETMFQV
+512 NVETVFQV

-534 TEGKMQSS
+534 TQGKMQSS
-542 NYSIRQVEEDRENA
+542 NYSIRRVEEDRENEA
-556 SLAAA
+556 LAAA

>member
-1 MLPGPVLGLPPVISN
+1 MIAALDPAVP
-16 LTEAPQEKESVA
+16 ESASARESSA
-28 LRSFKPR
+28 LRAFRPK
-35 NRRRVL
+35 NKRRILV
-41 CAFPRY
+41 AFPRY

-74 VIAALIPEEW
+74 VITALIPDEW

-92 IQRVTPEE
+92 IRRVTPEE
-100 FAWADVV
+100 FAWADAV
-107 FISGMHIQRHRI
+107 FLSGMHIQRARI
-119 HDLTRR
+119 HDLTQR

-150 DLLHCGEVGDS
+150 DLLHCGEAGDA

-172 VERPETQ
+172 VERPEEQ
-179 ILYRTVE
+179 IIFRTIE
-186 RLPMSEFPTPAY
+186 KLPMSDFPTPAY

-213 SSGCPYTCEF
+213 SSGCPFTCEF
-223 CDIPSLY
+223 CDIPTLY
-230 GRNPRLKTPEQV
+230 GRNPRLKSPEQV

-265 GNPKAAESLLDAL
+265 GNPKAAEALLDAL

-296 LNMAGHTRILE
+296 LNMAMFPRILE

-320 IETPDPKALKAMKK
+320 IETPDPAALKAMKK
-334 GQNMRMPILEAV
+334 GQNLRTPILEAI
-346 QTVNKY
+346 QTVNRY

-357 SGIIMGLDTDTE
+357 SGIIMGLDTDTPD
-369 ETPQALIDFA
+369 TPQAIMDFA

-408 RVLHDVQ
+408 RVLKDAED
-415 NRDSNIVFL
+415 RDSNIVFL
-424 QPYENVVRNWQKVIG
+424 QPYESVVRNWQKVIAD
-439 KVFSAEELYARYAY
+439 VFSPEKLYARYAY
-453 NAIHTYPNRIKPKNP
+453 NAIHTYPHRLKPKNP
-468 LKQATWYNVTRAL
+468 LKQATWYNITRAL
-481 GIFRRIIW
+481 GIFRRILW
-489 RVGICSD
+489 RVGVCSD
-496 YRKHFWNM
+496 YRAQFWKM
-504 AWTELKQG
+504 AWTELKRG

-534 TEGKMQSS
+534 TQGKMQSS
-542 NYSIRQVEEDRENA
+542 NYSVRRVEQDRENEK
-556 SLAAA
+556 LAAA

>member
-1 MLPGPVLGLPPVISN
+1 MSLEMLTSP
-16 LTEAPQEKESVA
+16 ESVAPETSEPSA
-28 LRSFKPR
+28 LRSFKPKNKR
-35 NRRRVL
+35 KIL

-74 VIAALIPEEW
+74 VVTALIPKEW

-92 IQRVTPEE
+92 IQRATPEE
-100 FAWADVV
+100 FAWADIV
-107 FISGMHIQRHRI
+107 FVSGMHIQRPRI
-119 HDLTRR
+119 HDITRR
-125 AHDAGKVVALGG
+125 AHDAGKVVVLGG

-150 DLLHCGEVGDS
+150 DLLHCGEVGDG
-161 TLRLFQRLDET
+161 TLRLFERLDET
-172 VERPETQ
+172 VERPEQQ
-179 ILYRTVE
+179 IIYRIVE
-186 RLPMSEFPTPAY
+186 RLPMSQFPTPAY
-198 HRINIRDYLLGSVQF
+198 HRINVRDYLLGSVQF

-230 GRNPRLKTPEQV
+230 GRNPRLKSPEQV
-242 VRELDQLADG
+242 VRELDELADG

-307 KMQQAFF
+307 KMRQAFF

-320 IETPDPKALKAMKK
+320 IETPDPAALKAMKK
-334 GQNMRMPILEAV
+334 GQNMRMPILEAI
-346 QTVNKY
+346 QTVNRY

-357 SGIIMGLDTDTE
+357 SGIIMGLDTDTD

-379 EVSQIPIMTVNILY
+379 EISHIPIMTVNILY
-393 ALPNTALYTRLEKDN
+393 ALPNTALYARLEKDN
-408 RVLHDVQ
+408 RVLHDAE

-424 QPYENVVRNWQKVIG
+424 QPYETVVRNWQRVIG
-439 KVFSAEELYARYAY
+439 NVFGPGNLYRRYAY

-468 LKQATWYNVTRAL
+468 LSQATWPNIRRAL

-496 YRKHFWNM
+496 YRAEFWKM
-504 AWTELKQG
+504 AWTELKRG

-534 TEGKMQSS
+534 TQGKMQSS
-542 NYSIRQVEEDRENA
+542 NYSIRRVEEDRENQA
-556 SLAAA
+556 LAAA

>member
-1 MLPGPVLGLPPVISN
+1 MPLETLTLP
-16 LTEAPQEKESVA
+16 EAAESSA

-35 NRRRVL
+35 NKRRIL

-74 VIAALIPEEW
+74 VITALIPNEW
-84 EIKFVDEN
+84 KIRFVDEN
-92 IQRVTPEE
+92 IKRVTPEE

-107 FISGMHIQRHRI
+107 FISGMHIQRQRI
-119 HDLTRR
+119 HDLARR

-150 DLLHCGEVGDS
+150 DLLHCGEAGDG
-161 TLRLFQRLDET
+161 TLRLFERIDET
-172 VERPETQ
+172 VKRPERQ
-179 ILYRTVE
+179 IVYRTIE
-186 RLPMSEFPTPAY
+186 RLPMSEFPMPAY
-198 HRINIRDYLLGSVQF
+198 DRINIRDYLLGSVQF

-223 CDIPSLY
+223 CDIPALY
-230 GRNPRLKTPEQV
+230 GRNPRLKTPKQV

-307 KMQQAFF
+307 KMRQAFF

-320 IETPDPKALKAMKK
+320 IETPDPAALKAMKK

-346 QTVNKY
+346 QTVNRY

-357 SGIIMGLDTDTE
+357 SGIIMGLDTDTD
-369 ETPQALIDFA
+369 ETPQALMDFA
-379 EVSQIPIMTVNILY
+379 EVSHIPIMTVNILY
-393 ALPNTALYTRLEKDN
+393 ALPNTALYTRLEKEN
-408 RVLHDVQ
+408 RVLHDAE

-424 QPYENVVRNWQKVIG
+424 QPYETVVRNWQRVIAH
-439 KVFSAEELYARYAY
+439 VFGPENLYARYAY

-468 LKQATWYNVTRAL
+468 LIQATWPNIRRAL

-496 YRKHFWNM
+496 YRRHFWKM

-534 TEGKMQSS
+534 TQGKMQSS
-542 NYSIRQVEEDRENA
+542 NYSVRRVEEERENQA
-556 SLAAA
+556 LAAV

>member
-1 MLPGPVLGLPPVISN
+1 MPLDLPTLP
-16 LTEAPQEKESVA
+16 EAAPEIPGSVP
-28 LRSFKPR
+28 LRSFKPK
-35 NRRRVL
+35 NKRRIL

-74 VIAALIPEEW
+74 VITALIPDEW

-100 FAWADVV
+100 FAWADAV
-107 FISGMHIQRHRI
+107 FVSGMHIQRQRI

-150 DLLHCGEVGDS
+150 DLLHCGEAGDA
-161 TLRLFQRLDET
+161 TLRLFQHLDET
-172 VERPETQ
+172 IERPAEQ
-179 ILYRTVE
+179 ITFRTVE
-186 RLPMSEFPTPAY
+186 RLPMSDFPTPAY

-213 SSGCPYTCEF
+213 SSGCPFTCEF
-223 CDIPSLY
+223 CDIPTLY
-230 GRNPRLKTPEQV
+230 GRNPRLKSPAQV

-278 IEWQKRRD
+278 IEWQVRRD

-307 KMQQAFF
+307 KMQKAFF

-320 IETPDPKALKAMKK
+320 IETPDPAALKAMKK
-334 GQNMRMPILEAV
+334 GQNMRMPILEAI
-346 QTVNKY
+346 QTVNRY

-357 SGIIMGLDTDTE
+357 SGIIMGLDTDTDD
-369 ETPQALIDFA
+369 TPQALIDFA
-379 EVSQIPIMTVNILY
+379 DVSHIPIMTVNILF
-393 ALPNTALYTRLEKDN
+393 ALPNTALYARLEKDN
-408 RVLHDVQ
+408 RVLPAEAAE

-424 QPYENVVRNWQKVIG
+424 QPYETVVRNWQRVIAN
-439 KVFSAEELYARYAY
+439 VFGPENLYARYAY
-453 NAIHTYPNRIKPKNP
+453 NAIHTYPNRLKPKNP

-481 GIFRRIIW
+481 GIFRRILW

-496 YRKHFWNM
+496 YRAQFWKM

-542 NYSIRQVEEDRENA
+542 NYSIRRVEEDRETK

>member
-1 MLPGPVLGLPPVISN
+1 MSLETHTH
-16 LTEAPQEKESVA
+16 TEAESSA
-28 LRSFKPR
+28 LRDFKPR
-35 NRRRVL
+35 NPRRIL
-41 CAFPRY
+41 LAFPRY

-74 VIAALIPEEW
+74 VITAMIPEEW
-84 EIKFVDEN
+84 EVKFIDEN
-92 IQRVTPEE
+92 IARVKPEE

-107 FISGMHIQRHRI
+107 FISGMHIQRNRI

-150 DLLHCGEVGDS
+150 DLLHCGEAGDA
-161 TLRLFQRLDET
+161 TLRLFEHLDRT
-172 VERPETQ
+172 VARPEKQ
-179 ILYRTVE
+179 LVFRTVE
-186 RLPMSEFPTPAY
+186 RLPISEFPTPAY
-198 HRINIRDYLLGSVQF
+198 HRIKVRDYLLGSVQF

-265 GNPKAAESLLDAL
+265 GNPKAAEGLLDAL

-307 KMQQAFF
+307 KMRQAFF
-314 TNCFFG
+314 TNCFCG
-320 IETPDPKALKAMKK
+320 IETPDPAALKAMKK
-334 GQNMRMPILEAV
+334 GQNMRMPILEAI
-346 QTVNKY
+346 QAVNRY

-357 SGIIMGLDTDTE
+357 SGIIMGLDTDTDD
-369 ETPQALIDFA
+369 TPQALMDFA
-379 EVSQIPIMTVNILY
+379 DVSQIPIMTVNILY

-408 RVLHDVQ
+408 RVLPAEQ
-415 NRDSNIVFL
+415 AENRDSNIVFL
-424 QPYENVVRNWQKVIG
+424 QPYEKVVKNWQKVIAY
-439 KVFSAEELYARYAY
+439 VFAPEPLYARYAY
-453 NAIHTYPNRIKPKNP
+453 NARYVYPNRIKPKNP
-468 LKQATWYNVTRAL
+468 
-481 GIFRRIIW
+481 
-489 RVGICSD
+489 
-496 YRKHFWNM
+496 
-504 AWTELKQG
+504 
-512 NVETMFQV
+512 
-520 AMVAHHLITYAREC
+520 
-534 TEGKMQSS
+534 
-542 NYSIRQVEEDRENA
+542 
-556 SLAAA
+556 